1 MVVYFIKPLSRQA
14 LYYFWFGAIV
24 SGAAGCHSGR
34 RRWPHQHLPGWIRI
48 HSYLTRK
55 GQVRYKTS
63 LGKPTSVGHNDIN
76 NPFFWTAEAS
86 WGWLNN
92 VSLYGGGM
100 FTADDYQAI
109 TTGIGFNL
117 NQFGSLSLMSPEQTR
132 LCRNKIA
139 TICVV
144 TAIASTMQSISNRQV
159 VRLPSRV
166 IASQIK
172 ITCRWVS
179 T

>member
-1 MVVYFIKPLSRQA
+1 MEEED
-14 LYYFWFGAIV
+14 
-24 SGAAGCHSGR
+24 GR
-34 RRWPHQHLPGWIRI
+34 TSTFQVGSASIP
-48 HSYLTRK
+48 YLTRK

-86 WGWLNN
+86 RGWLNN

-117 NQFGSLSLMSPEQTR
+117 NQFGSLSLMSLEQTR
-132 LCRNKIA
+132 LYSNKIA
-139 TICVV
+139 AICVV
-144 TAIASTMQSISNRQV
+144 TAIASTMQSISNRQA

-172 ITCRWVS
+172 ITCR
-179 T
+179 